1 MAGVELNIYRMDIP
15 EHEWQSVLALAGLTD
30 TDERNK
36 FGSLLLSCRNG
47 VRKWAAATPN
57 AIAIVVGGETAESY
71 QIGIS
76 RRLVHFAA
84 GAVEAMGTGQLS
96 AFFDENGKLSKVEVT
111 CGAGSL
117 EVDART
123 VVVRDY
129 FAVIERALADVVHAE
144 IDSADLQRALHSML
158 ATRGTSGSVNGRL
171 SIEPGQLSIEVDWTD
186 LGKTRYTLNCRSMGS
201 GSVEV
206 DMVELFRLVELHS
219 EDLVVHVPRIEGD
232 YLHLKSQS
240 AESFQVPRPSV
251 SALLRPSIETVINN
265 SYGPLAVHRDHDG
278 DYRLVRRGT
287 PVFGRLLDGA
297 PPRLQVFAVL
307 LDEVEGSPELFH
319 EINDYNVELGY
330 VRVAHMERQVW
341 AVVDLVAATM
351 QEGELETAVERISN
365 AALHLSP
372 LLQLRFGGE
381 NVPAEAVRW
390 ETYSNAVVMAEI
402 APGKYTPLNG
412 PSAVHEWPFEGPV
425 FGITAWDPQGVHR
438 STKENETANQALA
451 ADLLTL
457 GLHFVQGY
465 GAGLE
470 DHDGE
475 PGFIVWGTDRATA
488 CRLGS
493 MFDQDAIYE
502 ITPDTL
508 SVLSCFDE
516 NLVSKGRF
524 D

>member
-1 MAGVELNIYRMDIP
+1 MDIP
-15 EHEWQSVLALAGLTD
+15 EHEWQRVLELAGLTD
-30 TDERNK
+30 SDERNN
-36 FGSLLLSCRNG
+36 FGTLLLSCRNG

-57 AIAIVVGGETAESY
+57 AIAIVIGEETTDDY

-84 GAVEAMGTGQLS
+84 GAVEAMGTGQLT
-96 AFFDENGKLSKVEVT
+96 AFFDENGKLSKVEVK
-111 CGAGSL
+111 CNSGSL

-123 VVVRDY
+123 VAVRDY
-129 FAVIERALADVVHAE
+129 FAVIERAVVDGVQAK
-144 IDSADLQRALHSML
+144 IDSLDLQQALHSML
-158 ATRGTSGSVNGRL
+158 ATRGTFGTVNGKL
-171 SIEPGQLSIEVDWTD
+171 SIEPNQLSIEVEWPD
-186 LGKTRYTLNCRSMGS
+186 LGTTKYTLNCVSTGS

-219 EDLVVHVPRIEGD
+219 EELVVHVPRIEGD
-232 YLHLKSQS
+232 YLYLKSQRV
-240 AESFQVPRPSV
+240 ESFQVSRPSG
-251 SALLRPSIETVINN
+251 SALLRPGIETVIAN

-307 LDEVEGSPELFH
+307 LDEVDGSPELY
-319 EINDYNVELGY
+319 EEMNDYNVALGY

-381 NVPAEAVRW
+381 TEPAEAVRW
-390 ETYSNAVVMAEI
+390 ETYINAVVMAEI
-402 APGKYTPLNG
+402 TPGKYTPLNG
-412 PSAVHEWPFEGPV
+412 PSAVRDWPFDGPV

-451 ADLLTL
+451 SDLLTL

-493 MFDQDAIYE
+493 IFDQDAIYE
-502 ITPDTL
+502 IMPDTV

-516 NLVSKGRF
+516 NVVSKGRF